1 MNEKYITE
9 EDIKKI
15 QGTIHNKQYF
25 CSYEFE
31 EQVVKEMLDIV
42 TNDEN
47 YQEFVKGMIQN
58 KEN

>member
-15 QGTIHNKQYF
+15 QGTIINKQYF

-31 EQVVKEMLDIV
+31 EQVVKEMLNIGI
-42 TNDEN
+42 E
-47 YQEFVKGMIQN
+47 IIL
-58 KEN
+58 

>member
-15 QGTIHNKQYF
+15 QGTINNKQYF

-42 TNDEN
+42 TNDEK
-47 YQEFVKGMIQN
+47 YQEFVKEMIQN